1 MPKPADDAITRID
14 PGPDGQPDV
23 PGLAKI
29 VESIGP
35 KVRVLRAQ
43 QKLSLQQLAL
53 RADVSAAAIHKV
65 ERGDMVPTITTLL
78 KLASALG
85 RPVGH
90 FIDDVAARFPLAV
103 QTTEAGR
110 TPEPDAPDGVQT
122 FPVSGP
128 AEQYALE
135 ASITVVEP
143 GVGGSRDAA
152 RAPAGE
158 ELVYLLD
165 GTMEL
170 RVGEEPYALRKGDS
184 LHYRS
189 EHPLRWVNRGRRPAR
204 LLWVCLP
211 R

>member
-1 MPKPADDAITRID
+1 MRKPADDAISRV
-14 PGPDGQPDV
+14 GPESDGQPDV
-23 PGLAKI
+23 PGLEKI

-43 QKLSLQQLAL
+43 QKLSLQQLAM

-90 FIDDVAARFPLAV
+90 FIEDIAPRFPLAV

-110 TPEPDAPDGVQT
+110 TPAADDPDGVQT
-122 FPVSGP
+122 LPVSGP

-135 ASITVVEP
+135 ASITVIEP
-143 GVGGSRDAA
+143 GVEGAQDAA

-170 RVGEEPYALRKGDS
+170 RVGDEPYDLRKGDS
-184 LHYRS
+184 LHYRT
-189 EHPLRWVNRGRRPAR
+189 EHPLGWVNRGRKPAR
-204 LLWVCLP
+204 LLWVRLP